1 MDGHAQK
8 QGSTVGCGT
17 CARVPISWERPQ
29 GQGESWFRTIF
40 PLLREGRLLHPYH
53 CPDLLPRS
61 CSNLPLYA
69 QSQRACILRPR
80 RAYQKTGVALS
91 KLHGPRGYSSAV
103 GNATSATLADMG
115 TAPQTSGH
123 RPADCKPGIA
133 TLSYHS

>member
-40 PLLREGRLLHPYH
+40 PLSREGRLLHPYH
-53 CPDLLPRS
+53 CPDLLPRT

-69 QSQRACILRPR
+69 QS
-80 RAYQKTGVALS
+80 
-91 KLHGPRGYSSAV
+91 
-103 GNATSATLADMG
+103 NAHASCARVVYTKRQG
-115 TAPQTSGH
+115 RHYPKCTAREAIVVPWGMQLVQ
-123 RPADCKPGIA
+123 P
-133 TLSYHS
+133 